1 MGIFNKQSGAASQQ
15 TTTTVIA
22 AGCDIHGEL
31 KLSCDMQVD
40 GNIDGTLKLDKGLI
54 ISRSGSIKGEIWADK
69 IIVNGEIDGVCRA
82 NAIEI
87 LDKGVV
93 SGSIYCD
100 NLSIDR
106 GGKFFGTTFPAETQH
121 VVEFTPKGK
130 VEEKMVKDTNESKAE
145 QQKLKKAQ

>member
-1 MGIFNKQSGAASQQ
+1 
-15 TTTTVIA
+15 
-22 AGCDIHGEL
+22 
-31 KLSCDMQVD
+31 MQVD
-40 GNIDGTLKLDKGLI
+40 GNIEGTLKLDKGLI
-54 ISRSGSIKGEIWADK
+54 VSRSGAIKGEIWADK
-69 IIVNGEIDGVCRA
+69 IIVNGEIEGVCRA

-121 VVEFTPKGK
+121 VVEFTPK
-130 VEEKMVKDTNESKAE
+130 SKSEDKTTKGASE
-145 QQKLKKAQ
+145 TKGDEQKLKKAQ

>member
-22 AGCDIHGEL
+22 AGCDIQGEL

-40 GNIDGTLKLDKGLI
+40 GNIDGTLKLEKGLI
-54 ISRSGSIKGEIWADK
+54 VSRSGSIKGEIWADK
-69 IIVNGEIDGVCRA
+69 IIVNGEIEGVCRA

-130 VEEKMVKDTNESKAE
+130 AEDKMVKDKNESKAE

>member
-1 MGIFNKQSGAASQQ
+1 
-15 TTTTVIA
+15 
-22 AGCDIHGEL
+22 
-31 KLSCDMQVD
+31 MQVD
-40 GNIDGTLKLDKGLI
+40 GMIEGTLKLEKGLVV
-54 ISRSGSIKGEIWADK
+54 SLSGSIKGEIWADK
-69 IIVNGEIDGVCRA
+69 IIVNGQIEGVCRA

-106 GGKFFGTTFPAETQH
+106 GGKFFGTTHPAETQH

-130 VEEKMVKDTNESKAE
+130 TDINKADLPANEKKPSE
-145 QQKLKKAQ
+145 QKMKKAQ

>member
-1 MGIFNKQSGAASQQ
+1 
-15 TTTTVIA
+15 
-22 AGCDIHGEL
+22 
-31 KLSCDMQVD
+31 MQVD
-40 GNIDGTLKLDKGLI
+40 GNIDGTLKLEKGLI
-54 ISRSGSIKGEIWADK
+54 VSRSGSIKGEIWADK
-69 IIVNGEIDGVCRA
+69 IIVNGEIEGVCRA

-130 VEEKMVKDTNESKAE
+130 AEDKMVKDKNESKAE

>member
-1 MGIFNKQSGAASQQ
+1 
-15 TTTTVIA
+15 
-22 AGCDIHGEL
+22 
-31 KLSCDMQVD
+31 MQVD
-40 GNIDGTLKLDKGLI
+40 GNIDGTLKLEKGLI
-54 ISRSGSIKGEIWADK
+54 VSRSGSIKGEVWADK
-69 IIVNGEIDGVCRA
+69 IIVNGEIEGVCRA

-130 VEEKMVKDTNESKAE
+130 AEEKTAKGTNEKKGE
-145 QQKLKKAQ
+145 EQKLKKAQ

>member
-22 AGCDIHGEL
+22 AGCDIQGEL

-40 GNIDGTLKLDKGLI
+40 GNIDGTLKLEKGLI
-54 ISRSGSIKGEIWADK
+54 VSRSGSIKGEVWADK
-69 IIVNGEIDGVCRA
+69 IIVNGEIEGVCRA

-130 VEEKMVKDTNESKAE
+130 AEEKTAKGINEKKGE
-145 QQKLKKAQ
+145 EQKLKKAQ

>member
-69 IIVNGEIDGVCRA
+69 IIVNGEIEGVCRA

-130 VEEKMVKDTNESKAE
+130 AEEKMVKDTNESKAE

>member
-1 MGIFNKQSGAASQQ
+1 MGIFNKESGAASQQ

-22 AGCDIHGEL
+22 AGCDIQGEL

-40 GNIDGTLKLDKGLI
+40 GIIDGTMKLEKSLVV
-54 ISRSGSIKGEIWADK
+54 SRTGRIKGEVWADK
-69 IIVNGEIDGVCRA
+69 IIVNGQVEGICHA

-87 LDKGVV
+87 LDKGIV

-121 VVEFTPKGK
+121 VVEFTPKSK
-130 VEEKMVKDTNESKAE
+130 NEEKTE
-145 QQKLKKAQ
+145 QPMTEKKLKKAQ

>member
-1 MGIFNKQSGAASQQ
+1 
-15 TTTTVIA
+15 
-22 AGCDIHGEL
+22 
-31 KLSCDMQVD
+31 MQVD
-40 GNIDGTLKLDKGLI
+40 GIIEGTLKLEKGLI
-54 ISRSGSIKGEIWADK
+54 VSRSGSIKGEIWADK
-69 IIVNGEIDGVCRA
+69 IIVNGQIEGVCRA

-106 GGKFFGTTFPAETQH
+106 GGKFFGTTHPAETQH

-130 VEEKMVKDTNESKAE
+130 TDMKKAE
-145 QQKLKKAQ
+145 QPASEKKPVEQKLKKAQ